1 MMTKQF
7 RRFIAPARRR
17 AQLWRLILGIVVM
30 AAVYLA
36 GVTIVLAVIWLAVG
50 TADWSGWAVEMVTA
64 ATAVGTLLLLASFI
78 GMALAPMVA
87 ARLVH
92 RRTLRSLFGP
102 AVTVVRDF
110 CVAAGIVATI
120 SAVLLLFWSLWFD
133 AVPNLAPERWLYFL
147 PLAVAGLLVQTVAEE
162 LVFRSYLT
170 QQLAARFK
178 SPLVWMIL
186 PSLAFGLVHYS
197 PQSAGANAWLVVG
210 AAGIFG
216 LIASDLTRITG
227 SIGAAWG
234 FHFANNFAAILI
246 LATDGT
252 IPGLALYLT
261 PYGADDTTYLP
272 MLIIGDLALMVLAW
286 LILRRALRR

>member
-1 MMTKQF
+1 MTKQF

-17 AQLWRLILGIVVM
+17 AQIWRLVLGVVVM
-30 AAVYLA
+30 TAVYLA
-36 GVTIVLAVIWLAVG
+36 GVTVILVAIWIGVG
-50 TADWSGWAVEMVTA
+50 SHNWPGWAVEMVNA
-64 ATAVGTLLLLASFI
+64 ATPVGTLLLLASFI
-78 GMALAPMVA
+78 GMVLAPMVA
-87 ARLVH
+87 VRLVH
-92 RRTLRSLFGP
+92 QRSVRSLFGP
-102 AVTVVRDF
+102 AVTVIRDF
-110 CVAAGIVATI
+110 CIAASIVAAI
-120 SAVLLLFWSLWFD
+120 SAILLLVWSFQFD
-133 AVPNLAPERWLYFL
+133 AVPNLGFERWLSFL

-178 SPLVWMIL
+178 SPLIWMIV

-197 PQSAGANAWLVVG
+197 PQSAGENAWLVVA

-216 LIASDLTRITG
+216 LIATDLTRITG
-227 SIGAAWG
+227 SIGASWG
-234 FHFANNFAAILI
+234 FHFANNLAAILI
-246 LATDGT
+246 IAVDGT

-286 LILRRALRR
+286 QILRRALRR

>member
-17 AQLWRLILGIVVM
+17 AQIWRLILGVVVM
-30 AAVYLA
+30 TAVYLA
-36 GVTIVLAVIWLAVG
+36 GVTVILVAIWLSVG
-50 TADWSGWAVEMVTA
+50 TQDWSGWAVEMVTA
-64 ATAVGTLLLLASFI
+64 ATPVGALLLLASFI
-78 GMALAPMVA
+78 GMVLAPMVA

-92 RRTLRSLFGP
+92 QRSVRSLFGP
-102 AVTVVRDF
+102 AVTVIRDF
-110 CVAAGIVATI
+110 CIAASVVAAI
-120 SAVLLLFWSLWFD
+120 SAILLLVWSFQFD
-133 AVPNLAPERWLYFL
+133 AVPNLGFDRWLSFL

-178 SPLVWMIL
+178 SPLIWMIL
-186 PSLAFGLVHYS
+186 PSLAFALVHYS
-197 PQSAGANAWLVVG
+197 PQSAGENAWLVVA

-216 LIASDLTRITG
+216 LIATDLTRITG
-227 SIGAAWG
+227 SIGASWG

-246 LATDGT
+246 LAVDGT

-286 LILRRALRR
+286 LILHRALRR